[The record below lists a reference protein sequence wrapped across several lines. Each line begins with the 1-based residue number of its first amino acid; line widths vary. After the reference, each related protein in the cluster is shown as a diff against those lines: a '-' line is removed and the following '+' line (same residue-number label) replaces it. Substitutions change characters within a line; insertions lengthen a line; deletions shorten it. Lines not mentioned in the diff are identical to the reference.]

1 MTITAVRRGT
11 DLDEPVELLDDDG
24 WEHATPVTTASRTRG
39 RWPEALLVIA
49 VLAVVLGIGATSGDG
64 DEDATDMPRRTTTTV
79 RRSTSST
86 RPRPTT
92 TTTTWPARVAG
103 AGSVLGADA
112 GPTGTALVVAEE
124 DGTVAVLDLDTG
136 DLCRAQAGRNPWF
149 PMPQPST
156 TDEALVVDEGG
167 RSLRIDAACD
177 VEPGNRGRDPWSFRV
192 ATEDTYW
199 ITEDGP
205 ITRIIERS
213 TADDSTLRVFEI
225 PYFNGMFADDRT
237 MVVVAAGDMVAVDL
251 YEDRTFPLGAGQ
263 PIALGGGRLVALR
276 CVELDC
282 AVVSIDVETGRAR
295 PLAIPMPSP
304 WETASLS
311 PDGRWLSY
319 SAASTSQTLQNQ
331 GVSEPV
337 VANLDT
343 GETVETRGGPC
354 AFTGDSR
361 WLLCVRP
368 SVIEAVAIDDG
379 RSIDLSDLFDRP
391 TNGFATMRTGAA
403 AGA

>member
-1 MTITAVRRGT
+1 VGVRRRRGP
-11 DLDEPVELLDDDG
+11 DLDEPVELLDDG
-24 WEHATPVTTASRTRG
+24 WERATPVTTSTRSRG
-39 RWPEALLVIA
+39 RWPEALLVVA
-49 VLAVVLGIGATSGDG
+49 VLAVVLGIGATSGGDD
-64 DEDATDMPRRTTTTV
+64 DEDATDMPRRTTTTA
-79 RRSTSST
+79 RRQTSST
-86 RPRPTT
+86 RPRPST

-103 AGSVLGADA
+103 TGPVLGAGTA
-112 GPTGTALVVAEE
+112 PTGTALVVAEA

-167 RSLRIDAACD
+167 RSLRIDASCD
-177 VEPGNRGRDPWSFRV
+177 VEPGNRGRDPWSFRA

-205 ITRIIERS
+205 ITRIVEHS
-213 TADDSTLRVFEI
+213 TADDSTLRVIEI

-237 MVVVAAGDMVAVDL
+237 MVVTAAGEMVAVDL
-251 YEDRTFPLGAGQ
+251 YEDRTVPLGSGQ

-276 CVELDC
+276 CADLDC
-282 AVVSIDVETGRAR
+282 AVVLIDVETGRTR
-295 PLAIPMPSP
+295 PLAIAMPSP

-319 SAASTSQTLQNQ
+319 NAASTSQTLQNQ
-331 GVSEPV
+331 GVTEPV

-354 AFTGDSR
+354 TFTADSR

-368 SVIEAVAIDDG
+368 SVIEAVRIEDG
-379 RSIDLSDLFDRP
+379 LAIDLSKTFDRP
-391 TNGFATMRTGAA
+391 TNGFATMRTGSADT
-403 AGA
+403 